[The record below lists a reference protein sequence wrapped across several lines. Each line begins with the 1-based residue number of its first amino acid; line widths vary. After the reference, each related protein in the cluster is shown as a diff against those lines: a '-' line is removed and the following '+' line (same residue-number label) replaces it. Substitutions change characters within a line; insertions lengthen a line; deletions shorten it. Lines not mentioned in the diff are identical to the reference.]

1 MRGLILSKFF
11 YSSETWGRS
20 IMLLSGVCSVT
31 ELPFIGHKPPCK
43 QHNVSSSCQPKIT
56 GFYYWI
62 SAGMLFFPSSLTVW
76 NVTGSSL
83 KLIKVLQQGIPPGS
97 LLGYHLGLLPSTCF
111 FWQSLSHSA
120 VQKVQK
126 YFFFPPPSLLVNQR
140 HKGLVNSNFHQN
152 WNLNLTLVA
161 KVFKSIL

>member
-11 YSSETWGRS
+11 HSSETWGRS

-56 GFYYWI
+56 VFYYWI

-97 LLGYHLGLLPSTCF
+97 PCF